1 MIKEIQQISQ
11 ELIILNSQVY
21 GAILSEK
28 DLTTLE
34 EALIKIKLIKENIN
48 NLLDE
53 TSLISV
59 ADTKKSTET
68 ATKIYELL
76 AELGTIVETIKEF
89 SRKFVCN
96 YREEWSIIKT
106 NQA

>member
-11 ELIILNSQVY
+11 EMLTLNSQVY

-34 EALIKIKLIKENIN
+34 EALIKIKLIQEGIN
-48 NLLDE
+48 NLLDK
-53 TSLISV
+53 TFLISS
-59 ADTKKSTET
+59 ANTKESTEIV
-68 ATKIYELL
+68 TKIYELL
-76 AELGTIVETIKEF
+76 AELGTIIETIKEF

-96 YREEWSIIKT
+96 YREEWNIINT